1 MQGQLNALDR
11 HQQEMNHR
19 QRKMEYKL
27 TKYFI
32 HTGFSM
38 ESEGLVNMEDNENA
52 EFKIFHCM
60 QLLHHAYNHCF
71 AKDTITCIYTTKHAS
86 KTLFILTFQPHQAF
100 K

>member
-1 MQGQLNALDR
+1 MLQMDQIDIYL
-11 HQQEMNHR
+11 HF
-19 QRKMEYKL
+19 KL
-27 TKYFI
+27 I
-32 HTGFSM
+32 LL
-38 ESEGLVNMEDNENA
+38 ELAEGLVNMKDNENA